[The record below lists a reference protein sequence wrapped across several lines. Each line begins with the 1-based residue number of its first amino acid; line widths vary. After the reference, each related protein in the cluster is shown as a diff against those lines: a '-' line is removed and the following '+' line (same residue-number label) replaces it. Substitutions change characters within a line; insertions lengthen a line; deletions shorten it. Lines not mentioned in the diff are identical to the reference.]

1 MELHVYG
8 ENLAAAAFSFNAHK
22 DGFAPILMSEKKV
35 NTQFSGIEFAHQRV
49 DRGMVFVEPHRPKD
63 LEIDISLYSGQ
74 FRSKSLGYLHH
85 VTRWLDSL
93 GDVLADAQV
102 ETLFRGQRYSDI
114 FISDQMAAL
123 DGLTSQEKRQAKSE
137 IENNLKVKSV
147 IHPKFKNTDSW
158 YARSRFYEASIST
171 VGETISSH
179 FFKPYLVKLHGREFE
194 NLIASEHRSS
204 WVPIYYPESVLAWF
218 QGFETNI
225 DEKKFKYPEA
235 GSFAGSL
242 FKLEKYLDQ
251 NFEKRP
257 DDFDSVWSLRED
269 EKTQYKRIYFG
280 SSKRLK
286 PIETFRTTLTVGR
299 SVYLRALENR
309 IYTLFIIDNKFAAF
323 RINQRPMSNGSG
335 SSVCIEF
342 GASSSHLSSDE
353 LIMESKKLCEY
364 LEIDIDPKLSEVVE
378 SRYPLR
384 IEQSNSLI
392 KDLEANIELLHRR
405 NYLGYP
411 INELNGSINDQ
422 ICNALAVNYQLNV
435 KNMENNYESR

>member
-8 ENLAAAAFSFNAHK
+8 ENLAAAAFSLNAHK
-22 DGFAPILMSEKKV
+22 NGFIPILMSEKQI

-49 DRGMVFVEPHRPKD
+49 DRGMVFVEPHRPQD
-63 LEIDISLYSGQ
+63 LEMDISLYRGQ
-74 FRSKSLGYLHH
+74 FRSNSLGYIHH
-85 VTRWLDSL
+85 VTRWIESL
-93 GDVLADAQV
+93 GDLLVDAQV
-102 ETLFRGQRYSDI
+102 ETLFRGQKYSDI

-123 DGLTSQEKRQAKSE
+123 DGLTSQEKKQAKSE
-137 IENNLKVKSV
+137 IESNLKNKDL
-147 IHPKFKNTDSW
+147 IHPKHKNTDSW
-158 YARSRFYEASIST
+158 YAKNRFYQASIST
-171 VGETISSH
+171 AGETISSQ
-179 FFKPYLVKLHGREFE
+179 FFKPYLVKMHGQEFQK
-194 NLIASEHRSS
+194 LIASEHRSS

-218 QGFETNI
+218 QGIETNV
-225 DEKKFKYPEA
+225 DGKKFKYPEA

-242 FKLEKYLDQ
+242 FKMEKYLDQ

-257 DDFDSVWSLRED
+257 DDFESVWSLCED
-269 EKTQYKRIYFG
+269 VKIQHKRIYFG

-286 PIETFRTTLTVGR
+286 PIETFRTTLTAGR
-299 SVYLRALENR
+299 NVYLRSSENR
-309 IYTLFIIDNKFAAF
+309 IYTLFIIDNQFPAF
-323 RINQRPMSNGSG
+323 RINQRPMRNGSG

-342 GASSSHLSSDE
+342 GAASSHLSSDD

-364 LEIDIDPKLSEVVE
+364 LEIDIDPDLSEVVA

-422 ICNALAVNYQLNV
+422 ICNALAVNYQLNFES
-435 KNMENNYESR
+435 MENNYEPR